1 MHNSSEYLSIPKYSD
16 NGDHSSTWSA
26 GGISD
31 AI

>member
-1 MHNSSEYLSIPKYSD
+1 MHISSEYLSIPKYSD
-16 NGDHSSTWSA
+16 NGDSSSA